1 MALLIKFIVLP
12 FYPLG
17 FGIILIA
24 AGMILL
30 QLQRIRVAKASMLS
44 GLLVLYLLST
54 PFFANQIV
62 RFLEEP
68 FYHAVQL
75 PRDCSAIVV
84 LGGSGVALEPPRIHP
99 EINQA
104 GDRLVH
110 AARLY
115 QQGYAPRIITSGGTV
130 VGAFKKSVPE
140 GVHNALFLRN
150 IGIDSA
156 AIIIEAKAKNTAEHG
171 PLIAEILDSLH
182 LAKRIILVTSATHM
196 SRSVAL
202 FKKSGYTVYPSAAD
216 FNSDLRGLNAI
227 KDLFPDAG
235 ALWSTTSAVHEI
247 YGMVGYRVLGWL

>member
-1 MALLIKFIVLP
+1 MALLIKFIALP

-17 FGIILIA
+17 FGITLIA
-24 AGMILL
+24 AGIILL
-30 QLQRIRVAKASMLS
+30 QLQRIRIAKASMLS
-44 GLLVLYLLST
+44 GLIVLYLLST
-54 PFFANQIV
+54 PLFANQIV
-62 RFLEEP
+62 RFLEKP
-68 FYHAVQL
+68 FFHDAQL

-110 AARLY
+110 AAWLY
-115 QQGYAPRIITSGGTV
+115 SQGYAPRIITSGGTV

-156 AIIIEAKAKNTAEHG
+156 SIIIEAKAKNTADHG
-171 PLIAEILDSLH
+171 PLIAQILDSLH

-216 FNSDLRGLNAI
+216 FNAMLRSFNEVKDILPSANA
-227 KDLFPDAG
+227 LA
-235 ALWSTTSAVHEI
+235 STTTALHEL
-247 YGMVGYRVLGWL
+247 YGMAGYWILGWL